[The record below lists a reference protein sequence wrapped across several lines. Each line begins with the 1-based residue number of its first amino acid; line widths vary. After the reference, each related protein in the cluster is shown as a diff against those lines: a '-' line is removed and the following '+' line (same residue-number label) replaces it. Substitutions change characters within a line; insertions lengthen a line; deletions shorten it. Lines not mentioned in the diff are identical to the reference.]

1 MTDSHTAGS
10 KADGADGADHTAEYG
25 VGPAYPTAHPS
36 FTDDVARAHRRR
48 PSAAA
53 GQAVQ
58 RPAVSAPGVRL
69 APGESGSDEEDERL
83 TGSSRAPAATTNRG
97 VVDDERPTGGG
108 AHEQPVFAPSASF
121 AVADGVRDVGMVF
134 IGAST
139 TAGYGDPKGLGW
151 VGRVVARTQHP
162 DLDLTAYNLGV
173 RGQTSGD
180 VLGRWQSE
188 CGPRWNHRAERRLVI
203 SVGANDVV
211 ASLTMARSRL
221 NLANV
226 IDEAV
231 SGGIGVFVV
240 GLTPT
245 LDPETNRRIEALAHA
260 QADVCARRGVTYVD
274 CYRPL
279 VSHDQWMADI
289 AASPDRVHP
298 GQAGYGLIAWLVLHN
313 GWNDWLS
320 IS

>member
-1 MTDSHTAGS
+1 MDA
-10 KADGADGADHTAEYG
+10 A
-25 VGPAYPTAHPS
+25 
-36 FTDDVARAHRRR
+36 
-48 PSAAA
+48 PSASPGA
-53 GQAVQ
+53 
-58 RPAVSAPGVRL
+58 RP
-69 APGESGSDEEDERL
+69 DE
-83 TGSSRAPAATTNRG
+83 
-97 VVDDERPTGGG
+97 
-108 AHEQPVFAPSASF
+108 PVFAPSPDFSI
-121 AVADGVRDVGMVF
+121 ADGVRDVGMVF
-134 IGAST
+134 MGAST

-173 RGQTSGD
+173 RGNTSGD
-180 VLGRWQSE
+180 VVARWSAECHPRWQ
-188 CGPRWNHRAERRLVI
+188 GRAERRLVL
-203 SVGANDVV
+203 SVGTNDV
-211 ASLTMARSRL
+211 LTGMTMARSRL

-226 IDEAV
+226 LDEAAN
-231 SGGIGVFVV
+231 SGIGVFVV

-245 LDPETNRRIEALAHA
+245 LDPETNRRIESLAEA

-279 VSHDQWMADI
+279 VSHDQWMADV

>member
-1 MTDSHTAGS
+1 MTDPRDGSTASDDGT
-10 KADGADGADHTAEYG
+10 DGAAHPDEFG
-25 VGPAYPTAHPS
+25 VGPAYPTAHTS
-36 FTDDVARAHRRR
+36 FTDDRAARSEPRRTSADAA
-48 PSAAA
+48 PTAAA
-53 GQAVQ
+53 DSTGPVV
-58 RPAVSAPGVRL
+58 RPHREAMGTQ
-69 APGESGSDEEDERL
+69 SG
-83 TGSSRAPAATTNRG
+83 GG
-97 VVDDERPTGGG
+97 DDESDSGN
-108 AHEQPVFAPSASF
+108 QPVFAPTASF
-121 AVADGVRDVGMVF
+121 TVADGVRDVGMVF

-139 TAGYGDPKGLGW
+139 TSGYGDPKGLGW

-180 VLGRWQSE
+180 VVARWQSE
-188 CGPRWNHRAERRLVI
+188 CQPRWQGRTERRLVV
-203 SVGANDVV
+203 SVGAGDIESNM
-211 ASLTMARSRL
+211 TMARSRL

-226 IDEAV
+226 LDEAA
-231 SGGIGVFVV
+231 SSGIGAFVV

-245 LDPETNRRIEALAHA
+245 LDSETNRRIEALAHA

-279 VSHDQWMADI
+279 VSHDQWMADV